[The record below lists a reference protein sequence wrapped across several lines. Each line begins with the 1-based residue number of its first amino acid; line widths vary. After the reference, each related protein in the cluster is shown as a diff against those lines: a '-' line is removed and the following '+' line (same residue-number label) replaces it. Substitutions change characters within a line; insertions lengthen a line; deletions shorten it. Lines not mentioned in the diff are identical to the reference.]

1 MMKTVKK
8 ESNNKYSGKLK
19 YRSEIDGLRGLA
31 IIPVVLFHTNF
42 KFFDGGYIG
51 VDIFFV
57 ISGFLITMIL
67 INDVEKRQFTLTSF
81 YERRARRILPA
92 LYLVVFCSLIFSYFV
107 LVPEHLVSLAKSATS
122 VPLFV
127 SNFFFW
133 SERGYFNNA
142 AELKP
147 LIHTWSLAVEEQ
159 FYIIFP
165 LFISLLYLGR
175 KKILLT
181 LMIIIFLLSL
191 FASFYVTTVH
201 FSTAFFLPFTRAWEI
216 LIGCFVAF
224 YINTNKKESKVEY
237 KVNSELISLLG
248 LGLII
253 YAYATF
259 DKSTLFP
266 YISALLPTLGT
277 AMIIVGT
284 EKSIYVKGLLSN
296 RFLVYIGLLGYSL
309 YLIHQPV
316 FVFARHM
323 YIFEG
328 NELALVFI
336 SLILAYFSYKFIET
350 PFRRKDFFSSKFVW
364 HASLFG
370 ALIIIVVSF
379 SQIYSKGF
387 PNRFDE
393 KDQGVLLQLAEYQG
407 YNQRAFDKLKY
418 KEFDEFSE
426 KKILLI
432 GGSHAKDFL
441 NIILESKM
449 FKNYSFSTR
458 QVNSECGNLYLKDYT
473 IIEKFIP
480 ERRKARC
487 KLLGRYEGKKFI
499 SILDDSDEIWLVS
512 SWKDWNTDYLPL
524 SLENLN
530 KDFKK
535 TVRVFGLKNFGY
547 MSSRKAINIDSSL
560 RPNYVQSVTEDI
572 STAEK
577 RMSEVLKDY
586 EFYYPLMDLMCGG
599 DRNACRIYNS
609 NGLLIS
615 PDGSHLTK
623 EGAIEMSINIRPLL
637 ETLSSIR

>member
-1 MMKTVKK
+1 MKILKRELNKK
-8 ESNNKYSGKLK
+8 NNDKLK
-19 YRSEIDGLRGLA
+19 YRPQIDGLRGLA

-67 INDVEKRQFTLTSF
+67 INDVQKQQFTLTNF

-122 VPLFV
+122 VPLFF

-165 LFISLLYLGR
+165 LFISILYLGR
-175 KKILLT
+175 KRILLF
-181 LMIIIFLLSL
+181 LMVIIFLLSL
-191 FASFYVTTVH
+191 FASFYLTKVH
-201 FSTAFFLPFTRAWEI
+201 FSTAFFLPFSRAWEI

-224 YINTNKKESKVEY
+224 YVNMKRNESKIEY
-237 KVNSELISLLG
+237 KINSELISLLG
-248 LGLII
+248 LSLII
-253 YAYATF
+253 YSYVTF
-259 DKSTLFP
+259 NKSTLFP

-277 AMIIVGT
+277 AMIIIGT
-284 EKSIYVKGLLSN
+284 EKGTYVKSLLSS
-296 RFLVYIGLLGYSL
+296 RLLVYTGLLGYSL

-328 NELALVFI
+328 NELALVLI

-350 PFRRKDFFSSKFVW
+350 PFRRKDFFSSKFIW
-364 HASLFG
+364 YSSLFG
-370 ALIIIVVSF
+370 ALVIIAVSF
-379 SQIYSKGF
+379 FLIYSKGF
-387 PNRFDE
+387 PNRFNE
-393 KDQGVLLQLAEYQG
+393 NDQGVLLQLAEYQG
-407 YNQRAFDKLKY
+407 YNQRAFNKLKY
-418 KEFDEFSE
+418 KDFDETSN

-449 FKNYSFSTR
+449 FADYSFSTR
-458 QVNSECGNLYLKDYT
+458 QVNSECGNLYLKDYKN
-473 IIEKFIP
+473 IEKYIP
-480 ERRKARC
+480 ERRIERC
-487 KLLGRYEGKKFI
+487 KLLGRYDGKKFI
-499 SILDDSDEIWLVS
+499 NILEDSDEIWLVS
-512 SWKDWNTDYLPL
+512 YWKDWNIDYLPL
-524 SLENLN
+524 SLENLK

-560 RPNYVQSVTEDI
+560 RPNYVQSVSEEI
-572 STAEK
+572 SATEK
-577 RMSEVLKDY
+577 RMSETLKDY

-599 DRNACRIYNS
+599 NRNMCRIYNK

-623 EGAIEMSINIRPLL
+623 EGAIEMGIKIRPLL
-637 ETLSSIR
+637 ETISSNRQ